1 MVSILMMMLPLMIY
15 KKKKSNPQVDSLLPM
30 RWPTMVWSLYI
41 GNTIDSI
48 SDMSMKWVFVQPM
61 FGVLCFFFFFLSV
74 LLVGGV
80 ITFYWILVLFQKIL
94 ESPSVDKSP
103 YFFANFNNNC
113 RPWISFYLSLII
125 NISHQ
130 TKNVELMIDDAS
142 NILECWKISS

>member
-48 SDMSMKWVFVQPM
+48 SDMSMKWVFVQPI
-61 FGVLCFFFFFLSV
+61 FGVLCFLFFSISFTSRRCNHI
-74 LLVGGV
+74 LLDTCF
-80 ITFYWILVLFQKIL
+80 IPKIL

-113 RPWISFYLSLII
+113 RPRISFYPSLII